1 MYSEKGELTS
11 CLVCLVWYVVCRG
24 SYVCREVSRRSL
36 FSSSVQRSWKPVEE
50 PAIPLRKTL
59 GQCGALHFVTSHYY
73 PSIPCHRQQLL
84 LVLQ

>member
-1 MYSEKGELTS
+1 VS
-11 CLVCLVWYVVCRG
+11 CVSCMVCRMSW

-36 FSSSVQRSWKPVEE
+36 FSSFPSVQRSWKPVEE

-73 PSIPCHRQQLL
+73 PSIPCHRQHLL